1 MKNELVNFV
10 HSYNNGFNIKF
21 NPTTRPLKSWYTEVY
36 NTANEIYKSNT
47 KPIYVCFSGGI
58 DSEVIVKAFMENK
71 IPFTVF
77 IVKHINQTNNH
88 DIHFAINFCKQNNLK
103 YIICPF
109 NAENF
114 FKKKV
119 FEYAEKGFRAI
130 RIFRYFQLFI
140 MEQIERLD
148 GCAVLGSGE
157 QVYCNINGEICINME
172 QGHTMSLDWCE
183 VNKTKHYPYYFMQN
197 SELYASYMKV
207 DLIEHL
213 LKNPSYFTNYLDNMS
228 TEKIIVYH
236 RFWPELKRRDKYHGF
251 ESIMPIKNETEMK
264 LRDMFPDIVP
274 KFFPIKTIK
283 QQLGLNE

>member
-58 DSEVIVKAFMENK
+58 DSEVIVKAFME
-71 IPFTVF
+71 
-77 IVKHINQTNNH
+77 
-88 DIHFAINFCKQNNLK
+88 NNLK